1 MACDWCALSAHDGE
15 ETCWACGERV
25 QARRLSDDEYGR
37 HVAKAILD
45 IANYGRANDGRDDSK
60 ANAAA
65 GSAQKSRPPGGN
77 WGGVRTV
84 REDNREGVK
93 LSAGKLWRLSL
104 RRALS
109 LFF

>member
-25 QARRLSDDEYGR
+25 QGRQLSDDEYER

-45 IANYGRANDGRDDSK
+45 IATYGRVDDGRNDSK
-60 ANAAA
+60 ANAAP
-65 GSAQKSRPPGGN
+65 GGAQESRPSGGTRE
-77 WGGVRTV
+77 GVRV
-84 REDNREGVK
+84 MREDNRERIK
-93 LSAGKLWRLSL
+93 LGAGKLWRLSL

-109 LFF
+109 LLF